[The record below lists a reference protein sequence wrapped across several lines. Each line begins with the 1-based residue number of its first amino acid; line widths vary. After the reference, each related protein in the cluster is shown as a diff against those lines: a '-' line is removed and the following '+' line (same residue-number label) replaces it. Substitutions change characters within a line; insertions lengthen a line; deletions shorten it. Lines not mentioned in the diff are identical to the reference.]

1 MTRQLIAAIYVAYF
15 EYDISKR
22 DLSVAIA
29 AVMAALKQMRQV
41 EASSMDLQYIYAAK
55 EFRTTYVGT
64 ADVDFRNYVAAYCS
78 AYLAHTSEYTA
89 PCITI
94 KQSSGFGKSRIL
106 QRLAESTSG
115 GNCLKDAGNQF
126 DAAVLYVC
134 PRSAKEFKGYPRPTE
149 AFNTLSGD
157 EKVLE
162 AATRPS
168 TKQLDSQAVSVSIQ
182 QRRCAANPN
191 GMGNMISVAFPFVE
205 IPIFLGER
213 SKPAERS
220 PTNVESGA

>member
-1 MTRQLIAAIYVAYF
+1 MLAQLSAITFEALRSTTAGANVCRCELDLDEKLIWNETNQDAMTRQLIAAIYVAYF

-106 QRLAESTSG
+106 QRLAESTIPTPG
-115 GNCLKDAGNQF
+115 GNGQFYLAARTVITQMMMLSLK
-126 DAAVLYVC
+126 
-134 PRSAKEFKGYPRPTE
+134 S
-149 AFNTLSGD
+149 
-157 EKVLE
+157 
-162 AATRPS
+162 
-168 TKQLDSQAVSVSIQ
+168 
-182 QRRCAANPN
+182 
-191 GMGNMISVAFPFVE
+191 
-205 IPIFLGER
+205 
-213 SKPAERS
+213 
-220 PTNVESGA
+220 